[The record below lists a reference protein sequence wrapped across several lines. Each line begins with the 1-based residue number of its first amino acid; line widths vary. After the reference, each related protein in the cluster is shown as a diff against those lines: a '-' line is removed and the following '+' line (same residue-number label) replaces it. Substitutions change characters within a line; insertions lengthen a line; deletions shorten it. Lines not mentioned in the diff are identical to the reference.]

1 MNPLQFEMKV
11 NRYLAGSMSLSLKS
25 RKNHLIMRPLFLITV
40 YLILTQGLLCQHS
53 LKKLPEPINTDAYDE
68 ICPVINY
75 QEEWLFFTRVGSPD
89 FCRSLIEH
97 GRDLYEVLDKKN
109 YHEKLKTIY
118 SEIAMEPV
126 DNPSKSSFNQ
136 DVWMVSMEGPDEIIH
151 PGPPLNN
158 ALPNSIC
165 SNYSREN
172 EYIIINEF
180 PVDGGMKA
188 GFSFVQM
195 ADDGRFTIPIAI
207 QIKDFRKIGETISL
221 AMSTDHQHIFIAM
234 DDRGNQDIYMSR
246 NALKNLYARPVK
258 LGSEINTTYRES
270 TPFISQDKNRLY
282 FSSDR
287 PGGYGGMDIYYCERQ
302 DYTYK
307 NWSEPK
313 LLGPPINSEFD
324 DSHPYVML
332 DENTIYFSSDRDGTS
347 DIYSARMYRDDLLD
361 KPMAVNINV
370 YDQDSTLLPG
380 SEILWKEAYKEDP
393 EVGFFRSNTGQYRYI
408 IEDNIPMI
416 FEARRRSLR
425 APTIFIDPQEYKDQR
440 IHEVTLD
447 FYLKDRRSPEELVA
461 MNQVSA
467 PEEINIENL
476 LPLEVNRTIV
486 LNNIYFAQSKPDVLE
501 ASYPALNNLA
511 NVLKKRP
518 HIVIRI
524 EGHTDNV
531 GDKKALMELSWLR
544 AEAIKAF
551 LVEQGVQSENI
562 ETEGFGDTR
571 PITNNSTEARRKQ
584 NRRVEIRVIK
594 Q

>member
-1 MNPLQFEMKV
+1 M
-11 NRYLAGSMSLSLKS
+11 RSLL
-25 RKNHLIMRPLFLITV
+25 LIFWTITFLSI
-40 YLILTQGLLCQHS
+40 QGQHS
-53 LKKLPEPINTDAYDE
+53 LERLPFPINTDNYDE

-89 FCRSLIEH
+89 FCKALIEH
-97 GRDLYEVLDKKN
+97 GRDLHEVLEEKN
-109 YHEKLKTIY
+109 YHEKLKQIY
-118 SEIAMEPV
+118 SDIAMSQV
-126 DNPSKSSFNQ
+126 DDPASSTFNQ
-136 DVWMVSMEGPDEIIH
+136 DVWMVSLEDMGSVTH

-188 GFSFVQM
+188 GFSYIQM
-195 ADDGRFTIPIAI
+195 TDDGRFTIPIAI

-221 AMSTDHQHIFIAM
+221 TMSTDHQHIFIAM
-234 DDRGNQDIYMSR
+234 DDKGNQDIYMSR
-246 NALKNLYARPVK
+246 NALKNLYARPAK
-258 LGSEINTTYRES
+258 LGSVINTTYRES

-313 LLGPPINSEFD
+313 LLGPPINSKFD

-332 DENTIYFSSDRDGTS
+332 DENTMYFSSDRGGTS
-347 DIYSARMYRDDLLD
+347 DIYSAKMYRDDLLD

-370 YDQDSTLLPG
+370 YDQDSSLLLG
-380 SEILWKEAYKEDP
+380 SEILWKEAYKENP
-393 EVGFFRSNTGQYRYI
+393 EVGFFRTNTGQYRYI

-416 FEARRRSLR
+416 FETRRRSLV
-425 APTIFIDPQEYKDQR
+425 APEVFVDPQEYKDQN
-440 IHEVTLD
+440 IHEITLD
-447 FYLKDRRSPEELVA
+447 FFLVDRRSSEQLVA
-461 MNQVSA
+461 MNKVSP
-467 PEEINIENL
+467 PEEVNVEDI
-476 LPLEVNRTIV
+476 LPLEINKTIV
-486 LNNIYFAQSKPDVLE
+486 LRNIYFAQSKPDVLE

-511 NVLKKRP
+511 EVLKKRP

-531 GDKKALMELSWLR
+531 GDKKALMELSWQR
-544 AEAIKAF
+544 AEAIKSF
-551 LVEQGVQSENI
+551 LVEQGVMSENI
-562 ETEGFGDTR
+562 ETQGFGDTQ
-571 PITNNSTEARRKQ
+571 PITNNSTEAKRKQ

>member
-1 MNPLQFEMKV
+1 
-11 NRYLAGSMSLSLKS
+11 
-25 RKNHLIMRPLFLITV
+25 MRPLFLIAV
-40 YLILTQGLLCQHS
+40 NIILAQGVLCQHS
-53 LKKLPEPINTDAYDE
+53 LKKLPEPINTDVYDE

-97 GRDLYEVLDKKN
+97 GRDLHEVLDEKN
-109 YHEKLKTIY
+109 YHEKLKAIY

-126 DNPSKSSFNQ
+126 ENPSLSSFNQ
-136 DVWMVSMEGPDEIIH
+136 DVWMVSMETQDKIIH
-151 PGPPLNN
+151 PGTPLNN

-172 EYIIINEF
+172 EYVIINEF

-188 GFSFVQM
+188 GFSIVQM

-207 QIKDFRKIGETISL
+207 RIKDFRKIGETISL
-221 AMSTDHQHIFIAM
+221 AMSMDHQHIFIAM

-246 NALKNLYARPVK
+246 NALQTLYARPAK
-258 LGSEINTTYRES
+258 LGPEINTTYRES

-332 DENTIYFSSDRDGTS
+332 DENTIYFSSDREGTS
-347 DIYSARMYRDDLLD
+347 DIYSAKMYRDDLLD

-370 YDQDSTLLPG
+370 YDQDSSLLLG
-380 SEILWKEAYKEDP
+380 SEILWKEAYKENP

-408 IEDNIPMI
+408 IEDNVPMI
-416 FEARRRSLR
+416 FEARRRSLV
-425 APTIFIDPQEYKDQR
+425 APEVFIDPQEYKDLM

-447 FYLKDRRSPEELVA
+447 FYLKDRRTVEEITA
-461 MNQVSA
+461 MNRVST
-467 PEEINIENL
+467 PEKILVEDI

-486 LNNIYFAQSKPDVLE
+486 LNNIYFAQSKPDVLK

-531 GDKKALMELSWLR
+531 GDKKALMELSWQR

-551 LVEQGVQSENI
+551 LVEQGVKQENI
-562 ETEGFGDTR
+562 ETEGFGDTM
-571 PITNNSTEARRKQ
+571 PITNNSTEAKRKQ

>member
-1 MNPLQFEMKV
+1 
-11 NRYLAGSMSLSLKS
+11 
-25 RKNHLIMRPLFLITV
+25 MRSYFLIAV
-40 YLILTQGLLCQHS
+40 LIFLSYGLVSQHS
-53 LKKLPEPINTDAYDE
+53 LKRLPAPINTDTYDE
-68 ICPVINY
+68 ICPLINY

-89 FCRSLIEH
+89 FCRSLIEN
-97 GRDLYEVLDKKN
+97 GRDLYEVLDEKN
-109 YHEKLKTIY
+109 YLEKLKMIY
-118 SEIAMEPV
+118 SEIAMEQV
-126 DNPSKSSFNQ
+126 ENPSGSTFNQ
-136 DVWMVSMEGPDEIIH
+136 DVWMAPMDDLESIKH

-188 GFSFVQM
+188 GFSYIEM
-195 ADDGRFTIPIAI
+195 TDDGRFTIPIAI
-207 QIKDFRKIGETISL
+207 NIKDFRRIGETISL
-221 AMSTDHQHIFIAM
+221 TMSADHQHIFIAM
-234 DDRGNQDIYMSR
+234 DNKGNQDIYMSR
-246 NALKNLYARPVK
+246 HAFKNLYARPMK
-258 LGSEINTTYRES
+258 LGSVINTSYRES

-282 FSSDR
+282 FASDR
-287 PGGYGGMDIYYCERQ
+287 PGGFGGMDIYYCERQ

-332 DENTIYFSSDRDGTS
+332 DENTIYFSSDRAGTS
-347 DIYSARMYRDDLLD
+347 DIYSAKMYRDDLLD

-370 YDQDSTLLPG
+370 YDQDSSLLLG
-380 SEILWKEAYKEDP
+380 SEILWKEAYKENP
-393 EVGFFRSNTGQYRYI
+393 EVGFFRTNTGQYRYI

-416 FEARRRSLR
+416 FEARRRSLV
-425 APTIFIDPQEYKDQR
+425 APEVFVDPQEYKDKQ
-440 IHEVTLD
+440 IHELTLD
-447 FYLKDRRSPEELVA
+447 FYLKDRRTPQEIVA
-461 MNQVSA
+461 MN
-467 PEEINIENL
+467 EIKPTKKVEVIDI
-476 LPLEVNRTIV
+476 LPLEINKTII
-486 LNNIYFAQSKPDVLE
+486 LHNIYFAQSKPDVLE

-511 NVLKKRP
+511 EVLKKRP

-531 GDKKALMELSWLR
+531 GDKKALMELSWQR
-544 AEAIKAF
+544 AEAIKSF
-551 LVEQGVQSENI
+551 LVEQGVVARNI
-562 ETEGFGDTR
+562 ETQGFGDTK
-571 PITNNSTEARRKQ
+571 PITNNSTEAKRKQ

>member
-1 MNPLQFEMKV
+1 MINGKIPA
-11 NRYLAGSMSLSLKS
+11 N
-25 RKNHLIMRPLFLITV
+25 RKNHLIMRPISLLAVCIFSLS
-40 YLILTQGLLCQHS
+40 GLLSQHS
-53 LKKLPEPINTDAYDE
+53 LERLPYPINTDDYDE

-75 QEEWLFFTRVGSPD
+75 REEWLFFTRVGSPD
-89 FCRSLIEH
+89 FCKSLIEH
-97 GRDLYEVLDKKN
+97 GRDLYKVLDEKN
-109 YHEKLKTIY
+109 YHQKLKTIY

-126 DNPSKSSFNQ
+126 DNPSTSSFNQ
-136 DVWMVSMEGPDEIIH
+136 DVWMTSMEDMESVSH

-195 ADDGRFTIPIAI
+195 TDDGRFTIPIAI
-207 QIKDFRKIGETISL
+207 KIKDFRKIGETISL

-234 DDRGNQDIYMSR
+234 DDHGNQDIYMSR
-246 NALKNLYARPVK
+246 NAIKNLYARPVK
-258 LGSEINTTYRES
+258 LGSQINTPYRES

-302 DYTYK
+302 DYTYR

-313 LLGPPINSEFD
+313 LLGPPINSEYD

-332 DENTIYFSSDRDGTS
+332 DENTIYFSSDREGTS
-347 DIYSARMYRDDLLD
+347 DIYSAKMYRDDFLD

-370 YDQDSTLLPG
+370 YDQDSQLLIG

-416 FEARRRSLR
+416 FQARRRSLR
-425 APTIFIDPQEYKDQR
+425 APEMFIDPQEFKEKA

-447 FYLKDRRSPEELVA
+447 FFLKDRRTPEELVA
-461 MNQVSA
+461 MNKVST
-467 PEEINIENL
+467 PKEFNIEDI

-511 NVLKKRP
+511 SVLKRRP

-531 GDKKALMELSWLR
+531 GDKKALMELSWQR
-544 AEAIKAF
+544 AEAIRTF
-551 LVEQGVQSENI
+551 LVEQGVKPENV
-562 ETEGFGDTR
+562 ETEGFGDTK
-571 PITNNSTEARRKQ
+571 PITNNSTEAKRKQ

>member
-1 MNPLQFEMKV
+1 
-11 NRYLAGSMSLSLKS
+11 
-25 RKNHLIMRPLFLITV
+25 MRPSLLLLFFNFIATV
-40 YLILTQGLLCQHS
+40 LLCQHS
-53 LKKLPEPINTDAYDE
+53 LKKLPATINTDTYDE

-89 FCRSLIEH
+89 FCRALIEH
-97 GRDLYEVLDKKN
+97 GRDLNEVLNEEN
-109 YHEKLKTIY
+109 YWNKLTEIY
-118 SEIAMEPV
+118 SEITGSPISDPV
-126 DNPSKSSFNQ
+126 GSSFNQ
-136 DVWMVSMEGPDEIIH
+136 DVWMASMEDMETVIH
-151 PGPPLNN
+151 PGPPINN

-165 SNYSREN
+165 SNYSRDN

-180 PVDGGMKA
+180 PVNGGMKA
-188 GFSFVQM
+188 GFSFIEM
-195 ADDGRFTIPIAI
+195 TDEGRFTIPIAI
-207 QIKDFRKIGETISL
+207 QIKDFRKIGATISL

-234 DDRGNQDIYMSR
+234 DEQGNQDIFMSR
-246 NALKNLYARPVK
+246 NALKNIYARPVK
-258 LGSEINTTYRES
+258 LGSEVNTSYRES

-332 DENTIYFSSDRDGTS
+332 DENTIYFSSDRAGTS
-347 DIYSARMYRDDLLD
+347 DIYSAKMYRDDLLD

-370 YDQDSTLLPG
+370 YGQDSNLLLG
-380 SEILWKEAYKEDP
+380 SEILWKEAYKENP
-393 EVGFFRSNTGQYRYI
+393 EIGFFRSNTGQYRYI
-408 IEDNIPMI
+408 IEDNVPML
-416 FEARRRSLR
+416 FEARRRSLV
-425 APTIFIDPQEYKDQR
+425 APEIFIDPQEYKDQG

-447 FYLKDRRSPEELVA
+447 FYLKDRRTHEQLEA
-461 MNQVSA
+461 MNKISQ
-467 PEEINIENL
+467 PKKIDIEDI
-476 LPLEVNRTIV
+476 LPLEINKTII
-486 LNNIYFAQSKPDVLE
+486 LHNIYFAQSKPDVLE

-511 NVLKKRP
+511 TVLKKRP

-531 GDKKALMELSWLR
+531 GDKRALMELSWLR
-544 AEAIKAF
+544 AEAIKNF
-551 LVEQGVQSENI
+551 LVEQGVKSENI
-562 ETEGFGDTR
+562 ETQGFGDTR
-571 PITNNSTEARRKQ
+571 PLTNNSTEAKRQQ